1 MDDNRN
7 RTKKYREL
15 SIDPYTAALLRTA
28 ERLGWY
34 VERGYDNRG
43 MDVLK
48 IGRSDILCGPEDRD
62 AGLFRHP
69 YSVTIPVAD
78 QGSLVEIVCYNAQH
92 FCVNGF
98 ANEAFPDSDE
108 IYDFA
113 GMERDAELL
122 QAAMKDFCAVLRQLR
137 NTPEFLLESNARIRM
152 SMLEDEVNDFGVYKS
167 DEWYF
172 YDTGKLGRCVVS
184 RCFLSDTDTIDD
196 TLDGIDGM
204 LQDVEYHLDSFKDTF
219 QGHMTR
225 KLGFEDDFTDILQN
239 AHRAEEEWKTWA
251 DVCERENHIRVM
263 GADEMTLE
271 DEIVAIGGKQDG

>member
-1 MDDNRN
+1 MIDNRY

-15 SIDPYTAALLRTA
+15 SIDSYTAALLCAA

-34 VERGYDNRG
+34 VERSYDDRG

-48 IGRSDILCGPEDRD
+48 IGRNDILCGPEDRD

-98 ANEAFPDSDE
+98 ANEAFSDGGE
-108 IYDFA
+108 VYDFA
-113 GMERDAELL
+113 AMERDAELL
-122 QAAMKDFCAVLRQLR
+122 RAAMKDFCAVLRQLR
-137 NTPEFLLESNARIRM
+137 NTPEFLQEPNAQIRM
-152 SMLEDEVNDFGVYKS
+152 SMLENEVNDSGVYQS

-172 YDTGKLGRCVVS
+172 KDTEKLGRCVVS
-184 RCFLSDTDTIDD
+184 RCFLSDSDTLDD

-219 QGHMTR
+219 QECIER
-225 KLGFEDDFTDILQN
+225 KLGFVDDFTDVLQN
-239 AHRAEEEWKTWA
+239 AHRLEEEWKKLA
-251 DVCERENHIRVM
+251 DEYERKNYIRVM
-263 GADEMTLE
+263 SADE
-271 DEIVAIGGKQDG
+271 IAI